1 MEDNNLNALLRK
13 VGGKG
18 PARQIRMT
26 GRIPGVFYYQNDL
39 NIPLSVDSIDLNKL
53 IKGKPAL
60 VNLSL
65 DNNESYECIIRDIQR
80 DPVEDDILHFDLMGI
95 KRGQKLTVSVPVKL
109 VEIPVG
115 VKTGGGILQLNFSE
129 LNVVCLPKHIP
140 TVLEIN
146 VEHLEIGMSITVG
159 DIEFPNLEFLNDPR
173 DTIASVVP
181 PSKIKE
187 PVVEEEEGEEGVEGE
202 EGDEDKA
209 GEETDEKSK

>member
-1 MEDNNLNALLRK
+1 MEDNNLNAQLRK

-18 PARQIRMT
+18 PARQMRMT

-60 VNLSL
+60 VNLNL
-65 DNNESYECIIRDIQR
+65 DNNESYECVIRDIQR
-80 DPVEDDILHFDLMGI
+80 DPIEDDILHFDLMGI

-109 VEIPVG
+109 IGIPVG

-129 LNVVCLPKHIP
+129 LSVVCLPKDIP
-140 TVLEIN
+140 AVLEIN
-146 VEHLEIGMSITVG
+146 VEHLEIGMSVSVG
-159 DIEFPNLEFLNDPR
+159 DIDFPNLEFLNDQR
-173 DTIASVVP
+173 DTIATVVP

-187 PVVEEEEGEEGVEGE
+187 TVVVSEEDEEGEEGE
-202 EGDEDKA
+202 EGKTD
-209 GEETDEKSK
+209 EETDEESK